1 MVFEPY
7 LHLRITPEGSKK
19 SKMTPKLSFKSKSKV
34 ELVQLHLEFD
44 IENLKTRNLKLR
56 NLKIWNLKI

>member
-34 ELVQLHLEFD
+34 EIEGT
-44 IENLKTRNLKLR
+44 IENRIGSTTFG
-56 NLKIWNLKI
+56 IWHWKFED